1 MTSARQ
7 SGFTLIEVL
16 VALAIL
22 SIAVVAC
29 IEAFALGLR
38 TLKLAGDH
46 QRAILLADQKA
57 REVVDVRE
65 SQEQGVEGPFRWERT
80 LSPIVAPD
88 LIPATGQ
95 PLWRLY
101 QIAVRV
107 GWEKRVI
114 EVRTLRMVAIATAT
128 GPPGASSSTG
138 PGGPSAVSTGSGS
151 TGTGLGGLLGGTPG
165 SGSGSGTG
173 IGALL
178 GSGSRR

>member
-1 MTSARQ
+1 MKSAHQ
-7 SGFTLIEVL
+7 AGFTLIEVL

-29 IEAFALGLR
+29 IEGFAQGLR
-38 TLKLAGDH
+38 LLKLAGDQ
-46 QRAILLADQKA
+46 QRAILLADEKA

-65 SQEQGVEGPFRWERT
+65 SQEQGVEGPFHWERT

-107 GWEKRVI
+107 GWERRVV
-114 EVRTLRMVAIATAT
+114 EVRTLRMVAIAGIAGAT
-128 GPPGASSSTG
+128 GAPGAPGSSG
-138 PGGPSAVSTGSGS
+138 PGTSGSGS
-151 TGTGLGGLLGGTPG
+151 SSTGLGGLLGGGGSSAG
-165 SGSGSGTG
+165 SGSSSSG

-178 GSGSRR
+178 GGSKR